1 MRQLIMLKDSFQKV
15 IIGRHELGYFFCD
28 FLTGAVI
35 AALIF
40 LAVGVILTVGTAALL
55 HVWQ

>member
-1 MRQLIMLKDSFQKV
+1 MLKESFQKV
-15 IIGRHELGYFFCD
+15 IIWRHELGYFFCD

>member
-1 MRQLIMLKDSFQKV
+1 MLKESFQKV
-15 IIGRHELGYFFCD
+15 ITWPHELGYFFRD

-55 HVWQ
+55 HAWQ